1 MSVDV
6 SSFCIYGF
14 ELDED
19 DMYIQEDWR
28 DRKEVYIDEEE
39 SVKYIPQKI
48 LNKYNIEINSNGYDS
63 YQAIGVNFLGDTI
76 EETIE
81 NLKYVK
87 EKLQGFCKEADI
99 DISKYNVKLFD
110 GYYYL

>member
-1 MSVDV
+1 MGVDV

-19 DMYIQEDWR
+19 DMRIQEDWE

-39 SVKYIPQKI
+39 NIKYIPQKI
-48 LNKYNIEINSNGYDS
+48 INKYNIEINSDGYND
-63 YQAIGVNFLGDTI
+63 YQAIGVSFLSDTI

-81 NLKYVK
+81 NLKHVK
-87 EKLQGFCKEADI
+87 EKLQEFCKEADI

-110 GYYYL
+110 GYYYW